1 MGESEK
7 NVCCICGEE
16 YEGHGNNPQ
25 PVVMDDDARCCDECN
40 ANVVLPA
47 RIRKMEEY
55 RDRQSFTQQDVMKAI
70 SSLLDILRG
79 YADEPVEQTD
89 KAKRVHAVYQMAM
102 GLNLLQDVLLYG
114 EDMETVWQH
123 LDRFMV
129 ALGINDAHARLEEDE
144 DD

>member
-1 MGESEK
+1 MGETEK
-7 NVCCICGEE
+7 NACCICGKE

-40 ANVVLPA
+40 MNVVLPA
-47 RIRKMEEY
+47 RIRKMEEH
-55 RDRQSFTQQDVMKAI
+55 RNRQSFTRQEVMNAI
-70 SSLLDILRG
+70 SSLLDILCE
-79 YADEPVEQTD
+79 YADEPVEQTG
-89 KAKRVHAVYQMAM
+89 KTKRGRAVYQMAM

-114 EDMETVWQH
+114 EDAATVWKQ

-129 ALGINDAHARLEEDE
+129 VLGINDAYARLEADE